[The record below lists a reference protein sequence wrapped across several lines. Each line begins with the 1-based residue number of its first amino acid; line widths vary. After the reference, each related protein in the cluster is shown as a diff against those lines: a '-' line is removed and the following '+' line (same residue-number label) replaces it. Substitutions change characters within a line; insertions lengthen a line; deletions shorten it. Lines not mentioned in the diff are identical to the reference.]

1 MLVSAARLAAHLD
14 CSRAYIRELESAG
27 VLPRGGAGFD
37 LDTARVAY
45 IRHLRQLKKH
55 SPRSEAATKVAELK
69 AKVLQNELALYERD
83 HMETSEA
90 LEFVE
95 TLVGSVL
102 LVELRNLPAL
112 VGGRDLA
119 LRRRLEAAV
128 YTTRERIADRAAKFA
143 QKWQPS

>member
-1 MLVSAARLAAHLD
+1 M
-14 CSRAYIRELESAG
+14 
-27 VLPRGGAGFD
+27 
-37 LDTARVAY
+37 
-45 IRHLRQLKKH
+45 
-55 SPRSEAATKVAELK
+55 
-69 AKVLQNELALYERD
+69 LQNELALYERD